1 MVETQDLIIFF
12 LLFKYGGSGIS
23 KPLELYELNK
33 TTMNFVRALSYQ
45 KKVTGLTLID
55 LNNTS
60 NTFIYC
66 LSFLLDST
74 KCHAAKY
81 KNGEMII
88 ESSINVFSYELTLP
102 NEHEFKKNYC
112 LLSNHKIALI
122 CVYSRKLYLTI
133 FKYSNNTLTL
143 GDIVQVKLLDYDYD
157 YDYYSNKI
165 KNFFLINYLNKGLVL
180 YHMHEDSNIAAVY
193 KSYIEESCSSFEIIT
208 NELVETEI
216 NFTEYINVGINGTN
230 KNFMILG
237 FPILR
242 FDLYK
247 NNISILPGNTV
258 YNITDSFHFIA
269 FDSETPLIIKFK
281 SVNSDYECSAII
293 NIFHPK
299 IVVKDNSY
307 ICKKRSSRENIN
319 NITYHDLNKTFDM
332 NIKKEVY
339 FVAQFDN
346 EPVKDDLKYKYEN
359 VIFNCSK
366 YTINKKRIYCKLP
379 IDLSLFPPSA
389 IKYEYNIFSNLSCS
403 NSIYIGSIFINDP
416 YLIETFEANNLTKI
430 SESIDKKYNV
440 SQKIEKFS
448 VDMINYFYWFSSFS
462 YCDDEYIN
470 SGKCCEEEILKDWEI
485 ISHKGYTYPINDYF
499 ELLGISYDFERDKL
513 EILKK
518 LNINEEEMS
527 LTKKTEVS
535 FYNYA
540 ILKSSKYQK
549 YVFSFP
555 GASTV
560 LQYFSLFILS
570 ELVNYEN
577 DTNIKVN
584 KYFYMIF
591 NYIKNDIFNE
601 KILNEIQSNKEY
613 QIIFI
618 GHGLGGAIA
627 TLASYYFAKNN
638 LAENEPILI
647 TFGQPRV
654 GNEKFAKNYMRT
666 VFQVYRIE
674 NFEDIVSIFPPI
686 KKFEEHDIVIKIKLI
701 KSIIDLVILSKSA
714 YSHINE
720 LNAIM
725 KIPKEN
731 YDYEFARRISK
742 NYLDDNWDQI
752 KDKILGFLD
761 KYTIQKLINKIPF
774 GYCHIGGLYVLNDE
788 KNKFYHCKDV
798 FL

>member
-1 MVETQDLIIFF
+1 M
-12 LLFKYGGSGIS
+12 
-23 KPLELYELNK
+23 
-33 TTMNFVRALSYQ
+33 
-45 KKVTGLTLID
+45 
-55 LNNTS
+55 
-60 NTFIYC
+60 
-66 LSFLLDST
+66 
-74 KCHAAKY
+74 
-81 KNGEMII
+81 
-88 ESSINVFSYELTLP
+88 
-102 NEHEFKKNYC
+102 
-112 LLSNHKIALI
+112 
-122 CVYSRKLYLTI
+122 
-133 FKYSNNTLTL
+133 
-143 GDIVQVKLLDYDYD
+143 
-157 YDYYSNKI
+157 
-165 KNFFLINYLNKGLVL
+165 
-180 YHMHEDSNIAAVY
+180 
-193 KSYIEESCSSFEIIT
+193 
-208 NELVETEI
+208 
-216 NFTEYINVGINGTN
+216 
-230 KNFMILG
+230 
-237 FPILR
+237 
-242 FDLYK
+242 
-247 NNISILPGNTV
+247 
-258 YNITDSFHFIA
+258 
-269 FDSETPLIIKFK
+269 
-281 SVNSDYECSAII
+281 
-293 NIFHPK
+293 
-299 IVVKDNSY
+299 
-307 ICKKRSSRENIN
+307 
-319 NITYHDLNKTFDM
+319 
-332 NIKKEVY
+332 
-339 FVAQFDN
+339 
-346 EPVKDDLKYKYEN
+346 
-359 VIFNCSK
+359 
-366 YTINKKRIYCKLP
+366 
-379 IDLSLFPPSA
+379 
-389 IKYEYNIFSNLSCS
+389 NLS
-403 NSIYIGSIFINDP
+403 
-416 YLIETFEANNLTKI
+416 E
-430 SESIDKKYNV
+430 
-440 SQKIEKFS
+440 
-448 VDMINYFYWFSSFS
+448 
-462 YCDDEYIN
+462 
-470 SGKCCEEEILKDWEI
+470 
-485 ISHKGYTYPINDYF
+485 
-499 ELLGISYDFERDKL
+499 
-513 EILKK
+513 
-518 LNINEEEMS
+518 
-527 LTKKTEVS
+527 KTEVS

-701 KSIIDLVILSKSA
+701 KSIIDLVILSISA